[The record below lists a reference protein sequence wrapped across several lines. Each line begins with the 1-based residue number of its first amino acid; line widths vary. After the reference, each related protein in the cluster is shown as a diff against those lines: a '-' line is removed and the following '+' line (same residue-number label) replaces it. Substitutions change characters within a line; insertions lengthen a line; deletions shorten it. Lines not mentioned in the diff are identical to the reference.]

1 MITIL
6 DVSFS
11 RFRAPKMYYH
21 NYYKLSYQLFFKQFM
36 CWINEDSILISN
48 LLTRISL
55 WFHVVR
61 LLSCH
66 TVETREESNL
76 FLPDLYLLEP
86 EFFPKYQPFL

>member
-1 MITIL
+1 
-6 DVSFS
+6 
-11 RFRAPKMYYH
+11 
-21 NYYKLSYQLFFKQFM
+21 M

-66 TVETREESNL
+66 IVETREESNL

-86 EFFPKYQPFL
+86 ELFPKYHLLPAFSVSGCKYHSIDESLYLPLV